1 MASFP
6 TLQSGQVTMYP
17 TTRVV
22 ECVTQVVSF
31 CDDSE
36 QRWPGRAALASFTLQ
51 FTDIDGYDLST
62 LLDFFRTTKAK
73 FDTTWDITIGG
84 TTYQHMMFD
93 ADEFTFTENKP
104 NLYKL
109 SLPCK
114 QWRKN

>member
-6 TLQSGQVTMYP
+6 TLKSGKVNMYP
-17 TTRVV
+17 TTRAKEHGTRVV
-22 ECVTQVVSF
+22 TF

-36 QRWPGRAALASFTLQ
+36 QRWKGRAGLATFVLE

-62 LLDFFRTTKAK
+62 LSDFFRTVKAK
-73 FDTTWDITIGG
+73 FDTTWDLTLDG

-93 ADEFTFTENKP
+93 ADEFTFVESKP
-104 NLYKL
+104 NRYSIRLA
-109 SLPCK
+109 CK